1 MLFVAK
7 PRRAAPILART
18 FATAALLAQTCYA
31 YHWQAIGRPNAET
44 LGMAYVDLDSVHQDG
59 PYRLATFLTV
69 YTNPL
74 TNANSIKID
83 RIAQETAFDC
93 ATHTFS
99 LVSTIGYFAGK
110 KSGGSSQKA
119 DWRES
124 FKTLREDA
132 FSQRAFDVTC
142 NAPAVTNS
150 EARAFAEDAPATVK
164 LPSMASPAY

>member
-7 PRRAAPILART
+7 LRRAASVLARS
-18 FATAALLAQTCYA
+18 FALSALLAQTCFA
-31 YHWQAIGRPNAET
+31 YHWQAIGRPDAET
-44 LGMAYVDLDSVHQDG
+44 LGVAYVDLDSVHQDG

-93 ATHTFS
+93 AKHTFS
-99 LVSTIGYFAGK
+99 LVSTIGYFGGK
-110 KSGGSSQKA
+110 KSGSSSEKV

-124 FKTLREDA
+124 FKTLPQDV

-150 EARAFAEDAPATVK
+150 EARASAEDAPATVK
-164 LPSMASPAY
+164 LPSTASPSH

>member
-7 PRRAAPILART
+7 LRRAAPVLARS
-18 FATAALLAQTCYA
+18 FALSALLAQTCYA

-59 PYRLATFLTV
+59 LYRLATFLTI

-74 TNANSIKID
+74 TNAKSIKID

-93 ATHTFS
+93 AKHTVS
-99 LVSTIGYFAGK
+99 LVSTTGYFGGK
-110 KSGGSSQKA
+110 ASGHSSEKG

-124 FKTLREDA
+124 FQTLPQDE
-132 FSQRAFDVTC
+132 FSQRAFDVAC
-142 NAPAVTNS
+142 NAPVVTNS
-150 EARAFAEDAPATVK
+150 EARASAEDAPATVK
-164 LPSMASPAY
+164 LPATASPSY

>member
-7 PRRAAPILART
+7 LRRAAPVLARVL
-18 FATAALLAQTCYA
+18 AASALLGQACYA
-31 YHWQAIGRPNAET
+31 YNWQAVGRPNPQT

-59 PYRLATFLTV
+59 RYRIATFLTI
-69 YTNPL
+69 YSNPL

-93 ATHTFS
+93 DKHTFS
-99 LVSTIGYFAGK
+99 LVSTMGYFGGK
-110 KSGGSSQKA
+110 KSGSSSEKG

-124 FKTLREDA
+124 FRTLPADV

-142 NAPAVTNS
+142 NAPVVTNS
-150 EARAFAEDAPATVK
+150 EARAAEENAPAVVK
-164 LPSMASPAY
+164 LPSMASPSY